1 MALKPL
7 VSIVMPSHNREK
19 FIGEAIDSML
29 CQTFSDFEL
38 IIVDDGSDD
47 NTLLEIK
54 KFKDLRIKVLQHEV
68 NQGNYVA
75 RNTGMAIAK
84 GRYIAVMDS
93 DDIALPNR
101 LQLQVDFLNSHPKVG
116 CVGALAEM
124 IYENGKPFKL
134 IRYPS
139 SYSKLKT
146 YLFRTMSLSHPTIID
161 VGGLVLPLNKGFH
174 MVMSSTVTL

>member
-116 CVGALAEM
+116 WWPGASPIA
-124 IYENGKPFKL
+124 
-134 IRYPS
+134 
-139 SYSKLKT
+139 
-146 YLFRTMSLSHPTIID
+146 
-161 VGGLVLPLNKGFH
+161 
-174 MVMSSTVTL
+174 

>member
-1 MALKPL
+1 
-7 VSIVMPSHNREK
+7 
-19 FIGEAIDSML
+19 
-29 CQTFSDFEL
+29 
-38 IIVDDGSDD
+38 
-47 NTLLEIK
+47 
-54 KFKDLRIKVLQHEV
+54 DLRIKVLQHEV